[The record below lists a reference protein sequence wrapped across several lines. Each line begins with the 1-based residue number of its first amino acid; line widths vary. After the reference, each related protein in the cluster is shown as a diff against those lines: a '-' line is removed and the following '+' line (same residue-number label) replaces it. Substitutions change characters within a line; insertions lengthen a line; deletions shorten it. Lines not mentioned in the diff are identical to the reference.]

1 MQSSFWEGRSVLV
14 TGGSGLLGGWLV
26 PALVRQGASVVL
38 LVRDAAPQSMLVRD
52 GWLSSLPTV
61 YGSVTDADLVRRALA
76 EYSVKTVFHLAA
88 QTQVGVAKVDPVGTL
103 EANVRGTWNLLE
115 AARLCGGIHVI
126 AASSDKAYGQA
137 DKLPYEE
144 NYPLQGKYPYDVS
157 KSCMDLICTM
167 YATSFG
173 LPVLI
178 ARCANLFGGGD
189 LNFARVIPGLIQ
201 STLRGE
207 PFVIRSDGQF
217 VRDYLY
223 VEDAADAYMCMA
235 EFLAH
240 HEPSRGEAFNIS
252 MEARRTV
259 LELVDSVLSALDRRD
274 LKPIIMNQASNEI
287 RAQALSSDKARR
299 VLGWT
304 PKFTFD
310 QAIARTIAWYQD
322 YFNAR
327 HENQKPTAQL
337 AASLSA

>member
-1 MQSSFWEGRSVLV
+1 MQSSFWNGRSVLV
-14 TGGSGLLGGWLV
+14 TGASGLLGGWLV
-26 PALVRQGASVVL
+26 PALVRKGASVVL

-52 GWLSSLPTV
+52 GWLNSLSTV
-61 YGSVTDADLVRRALA
+61 DGSIADPDLIRRAIS

-115 AARLCGGIHVI
+115 AARQCGGIDVV

-137 DKLPYEE
+137 DKLPYQED
-144 NYPLQGKYPYDVS
+144 YPLQGKYPYDVS

-167 YATSFG
+167 YANSFG
-173 LPVLI
+173 LPVMI

-201 STLRGE
+201 ATLRGE

-217 VRDYLY
+217 IRDYLY

-235 EFLAH
+235 EYLADH
-240 HEPSRGEAFNIS
+240 PSSRGEAFNIS

-259 LELVDSVLSALDRRD
+259 LELVGSVLTLLDRND
-274 LKPIIMNQASNEI
+274 LQPIIMNQASNEI

-304 PKFTFD
+304 PNLTFD
-310 QAIARTIAWYQD
+310 ESLSRTIAWYQH
-322 YFNAR
+322 YFADRNETHKR
-327 HENQKPTAQL
+327 SSHIV
-337 AASLSA
+337 ASMSA